1 MPGPKM
7 VGMSAKRVKTRLF
20 PQTFGCTFQPA
31 PRHGGGARCPGM
43 SCRGVSAGVT
53 PGRDRRRSS
62 RGGRAPAR
70 IGIKIKERLGALS
83 QSLFCF
89 LFPCVASVLPED
101 DPGATAVL
109 VPVLRRY
116 VPRCYGGILPVLR
129 RYRCLC
135 YGGTLPGPT
144 TVLIPVLRRYR
155 CLCYGGTLPHAAG
168 VRSHGR
174 LTSRLT
180 RTALRL
186 DAMPVWIV

>member
-1 MPGPKM
+1 MAESMPGPKM

-31 PRHGGGARCPGM
+31 PRHGGGARCPGV
-43 SCRGVSAGVT
+43 SCRGGVRGGDAGSGSAAQF
-53 PGRDRRRSS
+53 PGRARA
-62 RGGRAPAR
+62 GAPAR
-70 IGIKIKERLGALS
+70 IRIRTKERLGALS
-83 QSLFCF
+83 QSLFCI

-101 DPGATAVL
+101 GPGATAVCPRCYGGTSPGATAVL
-109 VPVLRRY
+109 VPVLRRHA
-116 VPRCYGGILPVLR
+116 
-129 RYRCLC
+129 
-135 YGGTLPGPT
+135 
-144 TVLIPVLRRYR
+144 
-155 CLCYGGTLPHAAG
+155 PHAAG